1 MLALRQAGYGDRV
14 AVSLGNVPTG
24 VIHNDYS
31 FRVRNA
37 QLRKPAGIKSGS
49 KPVKSANE
57 LWLSHKDEP
66 APGTSSRDK
75 TPNGSVRDAARA
87 GAIVNAAGAV
97 DAIGAPAAG
106 TAASGSPRSSNGGSR
121 ESSTR
126 NGSHRARGR
135 AISFNDAEVFIND
148 AAKVLD
154 DIRGDGVVR
163 SSDPGVRPVRSSLD
177 RARGLE
183 DASTSGET
191 TARSAANQNQNQNQ
205 NRHVARPALRHPG
218 SPSRWGAPKP
228 LTSDEVWAANGSSSP
243 RRSLDGAEQEELARG
258 GGRFR
263 RMGSAAENENGD
275 GGDGGDGVRERGD
288 SASGSLLGDVE
299 AEARRTLELDAS
311 TVLVKPFTE
320 TLHPSPKQVVPIT
333 GGDPKSGGVAI

>member
-31 FRVRNA
+31 FRGRNA
-37 QLRKPAGIKSGS
+37 RLRKPAGIKSGS

-66 APGTSSRDK
+66 APGGTGSRDK
-75 TPNGSVRDAARA
+75 TPNGSVRDATRA
-87 GAIVNAAGAV
+87 GAIVNGGEVAGS
-97 DAIGAPAAG
+97 IPPGA
-106 TAASGSPRSSNGGSR
+106 AASGSPRSSNGGSR

-191 TARSAANQNQNQNQ
+191 TARSAANQNQ

>member
-31 FRVRNA
+31 FRARNA

-66 APGTSSRDK
+66 APGGTISRDK
-75 TPNGSVRDAARA
+75 TPNGSVRDATRA
-87 GAIVNAAGAV
+87 GAIVNGGEVAGS
-97 DAIGAPAAG
+97 IPPGA
-106 TAASGSPRSSNGGSR
+106 AASGSPRSSNGGSR

-154 DIRGDGVVR
+154 AGGDGVVR

-177 RARGLE
+177 PTRGLE

-275 GGDGGDGVRERGD
+275 GVDGVRERGD

>member
-66 APGTSSRDK
+66 APGGTGSRDK
-75 TPNGSVRDAARA
+75 TPNGSVRDATRA
-87 GAIVNAAGAV
+87 GAIVNGGEVAGS
-97 DAIGAPAAG
+97 IPPGA
-106 TAASGSPRSSNGGSR
+106 AASGSPRSSNGGSR

>member
-14 AVSLGNVPTG
+14 AVSLERPDRG
-24 VIHNDYS
+24 IHNDYS

-49 KPVKSANE
+49 RPVKSANE

-66 APGTSSRDK
+66 APGGTGSRDK
-75 TPNGSVRDAARA
+75 TPNGSVRDATRA
-87 GAIVNAAGAV
+87 GAIVNGGEVAGS
-97 DAIGAPAAG
+97 IPPGA
-106 TAASGSPRSSNGGSR
+106 AASGSPRSSNGGSR

-154 DIRGDGVVR
+154 AGGDGVVR

-177 RARGLE
+177 PTRGLE

-205 NRHVARPALRHPG
+205 NRHVARPALKHPG

-228 LTSDEVWAANGSSSP
+228 LTSDEVWAANGSSWP

-258 GGRFR
+258 GSRFQR
-263 RMGSAAENENGD
+263 WSAAENCNGE
-275 GGDGGDGVRERGD
+275 GGEGVRVRGD
-288 SASGSLLGDVE
+288 SARAPSW
-299 AEARRTLELDAS
+299 ATWRRRRGGRWSWTR
-311 TVLVKPFTE
+311 P
-320 TLHPSPKQVVPIT
+320 PSW
-333 GGDPKSGGVAI
+333 